1 MSLNFSMLNG
11 IFSLITDF
19 VTGIFAFI
27 PQMMYFVY
35 TCAASAIDFLQ
46 YVLRKLAGLDVYY
59 VNGQEQSGDL
69 LLSIVKGVL
78 GINSDTSASY
88 SVLSTTFWSMIIFG
102 VIVLVLSTII
112 KTIITHYNY
121 NPDESHPAKII
132 ANAIKSLF
140 TIALVPIVT
149 IFGIEISNALLGAL
163 DQITAGGTSVTIATV
178 YKNSRSD
185 YKSVFQDG
193 KDSWGNSAYG
203 SYDFFGSVAYTNGT
217 SISGTLFKI
226 GASNANRV
234 RHESFV
240 ARENGSGDQWDDLG
254 IFTSS
259 TSDKE
264 TRTEEVAYMIDY
276 AFANCLTLRN
286 RKTAHIFAG
295 YESATLISSF
305 SYLHSA
311 VWYLGTINFKTFSK
325 YNVGLV
331 WYYYNLWGFNW
342 FLAIAGLSIALTLII
357 NIVFGLITRLVMAL
371 ALFLVFPALV
381 GLKPLDGG
389 NAQTQWRQEFVGTVL
404 MTYGAILGMNLAFMI
419 LPILQ
424 DIRFFDGFGSTV
436 PNLILDMTLIIA
448 ALISVKKVIQVLS
461 NIIGAK
467 DAQAEGAET
476 KEAASKAAF
485 AAADKTMKA
494 AKTAVKVA
502 KAVYTAGGSLAV
514 EAAKKIAKKKAIKE
528 AKKKI
533 AKQLQ
538 EKLNKKLKE
547 ERDKADQQGQGGS
560 GETEQEQQDGTQG
573 QSETAD
579 EQAQTEQTQ
588 QAEQEGEGSDETEEK
603 EEGTLVDQAGL
614 LRVNLDNGAD
624 DKLKEEDFGDEMDNA
639 QAVKK
644 WYEAEVQS
652 REKEIKARPEL
663 SDEQKK
669 QEIEKMRERMKDQA
683 TERFFMNSD
692 YVGEKA
698 KDEGERKVTERHER
712 RVKKIREVG
721 GRVKKPFAWA
731 GKQIG
736 RFKNSAIGEL
746 LASQVSAFGAI
757 TGVSTDFNKVLKD
770 AGVLESTNS
779 TIREFGQA
787 IGIPEAHLPKDA
799 KSKAKK
805 EETEGIAEST
815 NLSKVKV
822 YSEAV
827 AKQMVEIKKLAESMK
842 K

>member
-1 MSLNFSMLNG
+1 M
-11 IFSLITDF
+11 
-19 VTGIFAFI
+19 
-27 PQMMYFVY
+27 
-35 TCAASAIDFLQ
+35 
-46 YVLRKLAGLDVYY
+46 
-59 VNGQEQSGDL
+59 
-69 LLSIVKGVL
+69 
-78 GINSDTSASY
+78 
-88 SVLSTTFWSMIIFG
+88 
-102 VIVLVLSTII
+102 
-112 KTIITHYNY
+112 
-121 NPDESHPAKII
+121 
-132 ANAIKSLF
+132 
-140 TIALVPIVT
+140 
-149 IFGIEISNALLGAL
+149 
-163 DQITAGGTSVTIATV
+163 
-178 YKNSRSD
+178 
-185 YKSVFQDG
+185 VF
-193 KDSWGNSAYG
+193 N
-203 SYDFFGSVAYTNGT
+203 
-217 SISGTLFKI
+217 
-226 GASNANRV
+226 
-234 RHESFV
+234 
-240 ARENGSGDQWDDLG
+240 
-254 IFTSS
+254 
-259 TSDKE
+259 
-264 TRTEEVAYMIDY
+264 
-276 AFANCLTLRN
+276 
-286 RKTAHIFAG
+286 
-295 YESATLISSF
+295 
-305 SYLHSA
+305 
-311 VWYLGTINFKTFSK
+311 FSK

-357 NIVFGLITRLVMAL
+357 NIVFGLITRLIMAL

-436 PNLILDMTLIIA
+436 PNLILDMVLIIA

-547 ERDKADQQGQGGS
+547 ERDKADQQGQRES
-560 GETEQEQQDGTQG
+560 GEAEQEQQDETQG
-573 QSETAD
+573 QGEAAG
-579 EQAQTEQTQ
+579 EQGRAEPTEQESGDGDN
-588 QAEQEGEGSDETEEK
+588 AEEK

-614 LRVNLDNGAD
+614 LRASLDNGVD
-624 DKLKEEDFGDEMDNA
+624 NKLKEEDFGEETDNA
-639 QAVKK
+639 QTVKN
-644 WYEAEVQS
+644 WYEAEVKS

-746 LASQVSAFGAI
+746 LASQVSAFGEI
-757 TGVSTDFNKVLKD
+757 TGISTDFNKILKD

-787 IGIPEAHLPKDA
+787 IGVPEAHLPKDA
-799 KSKAKK
+799 KAKAKK
-805 EETEGIAEST
+805 EEIEGTAEST